1 MDNIARLLIG
11 KYNIQH
17 FRFISFHKC
26 EITIYF
32 IRCYYNT
39 GLSCVS
45 NACACQSG
53 YYWASSLSRCR
64 MAYLFRSF
72 SFKIFPL
79 KLINLIQGQYQ
90 TYGQSC
96 WSYQCDPSV
105 GLTCP
110 SSANGCSCPT
120 YLSAYICDCPTS
132 KYWSGSTCVSRVGN
146 GAVCNAG
153 QNYNCLFGSGMTCVN
168 QGWVIIKMLSLISIT
183 IKFKIFLF
191 I

>member
-79 KLINLIQGQYQ
+79 KLINFNSRSISNLRPIMLELSMRSKRWPHLSIIGKRMHLP
-90 TYGQSC
+90 
-96 WSYQCDPSV
+96 DLPV
-105 GLTCP
+105 GV
-110 SSANGCSCPT
+110 
-120 YLSAYICDCPTS
+120 YL
-132 KYWSGSTCVSRVGN
+132 R
-146 GAVCNAG
+146 
-153 QNYNCLFGSGMTCVN
+153 
-168 QGWVIIKMLSLISIT
+168 LSNEQILEG
-183 IKFKIFLF
+183 LDLC
-191 I
+191 